1 MADAPEPATPN
12 ADDIQKSLE
21 KQIAALR
28 KEITKISRTIAER
41 STKVLDNAHEQAS
54 DLSDNAS
61 SLASRATQQL
71 RTQAQAVSEIAREN
85 PGTTTSVLGI
95 VGIVAFLLGVAV
107 GQALTDTRRRW
118 N

>member
-12 ADDIQKSLE
+12 ADEIQKSLE
-21 KQIAALR
+21 TQIAALR
-28 KEITKISRTIAER
+28 KEITKINRTITER
-41 STKVLDNAHEQAS
+41 STKVLDYAHEQAS

-61 SLASRATQQL
+61 SLASRATQHL
-71 RTQAQAVSEIAREN
+71 RTHAQAASEIAREN

-107 GQALTDTRRRW
+107 GQTLTDTRRRW
-118 N
+118 Y

>member
-28 KEITKISRTIAER
+28 KEIAKINRTIAER

-85 PGTTTSVLGI
+85 PGITTSVLGI

>member
-1 MADAPEPATPN
+1 MADAPEPETPN
-12 ADDIQKSLE
+12 ADEIQKSLE

-28 KEITKISRTIAER
+28 KEITKINRTIAER

-54 DLSDNAS
+54 DLSGNAS

-107 GQALTDTRRRW
+107 GQTLTDTRRRW
-118 N
+118 Y

>member
-1 MADAPEPATPN
+1 MADIPEPATSN

-28 KEITKISRTIAER
+28 KEITKINRTIAER
-41 STKVLDNAHEQAS
+41 STKVLDNAQEQAS

-71 RTQAQAVSEIAREN
+71 RTQAQAVSDIARKN

-95 VGIVAFLLGVAV
+95 VGIVGFLLGVAV
-107 GQALTDTRRRW
+107 GQALTDARRRW
-118 N
+118 Y